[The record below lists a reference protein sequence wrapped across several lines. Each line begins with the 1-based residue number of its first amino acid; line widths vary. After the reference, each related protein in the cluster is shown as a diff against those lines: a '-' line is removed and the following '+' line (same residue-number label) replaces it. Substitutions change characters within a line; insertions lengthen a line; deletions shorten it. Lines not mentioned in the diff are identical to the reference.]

1 MQVPAE
7 AASAGDDNHD
17 TDPTEHLS
25 TASGGMHE
33 SEESA
38 DEPELLPDSWETM
51 AEEAAGHEPA
61 QESAGMAHTRT
72 GDICSC
78 CQSIAWCKF
87 IVWA

>member
-17 TDPTEHLS
+17 TEHNS

-51 AEEAAGHEPA
+51 AEEAAGHKSV
-61 QESAGMAHTRT
+61 QQSAGMPSQQ
-72 GDICSC
+72 CMV
-78 CQSIAWCKF
+78 QSGRVGLSTPPIF
-87 IVWA
+87 MVQ